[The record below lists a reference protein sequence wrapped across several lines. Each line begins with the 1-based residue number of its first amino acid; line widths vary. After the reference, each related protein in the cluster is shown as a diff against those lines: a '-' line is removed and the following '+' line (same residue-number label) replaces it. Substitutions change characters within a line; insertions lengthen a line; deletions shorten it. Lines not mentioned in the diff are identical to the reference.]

1 MAYFPPPEG
10 ATIDVAVEL
19 EQLAA
24 LSVGGL
30 HDRYAEVFGEKPRSR
45 HRQYLMRRII
55 WGLQANAEGGLSE
68 RARRR
73 AAELADVADV
83 RVTPPRWAFLEK
95 DNVPPAGTTVR
106 VPVRTDPRIP
116 PPGSV
121 IQRQYKGR
129 TLIVTVLE
137 SGFEYLGQRYR
148 SLTAVAKAVA
158 GAHHNGFRFFNLGGK
173 P

>member
-30 HDRYAEVFGEKPRSR
+30 HDRYVEVFGEKPRSR

-83 RVTPPRWAFLEK
+83 RAPPPRWAFLEK
-95 DNVPPAGTTVR
+95 DNVPPAGATVR
-106 VPVRTDPRIP
+106 VPVRPRAET
-116 PPGSV
+116 
-121 IQRQYKGR
+121 QRQRANLRRGR
-129 TLIVTVLE
+129 IENHPIVRTMCQRRE
-137 SGFEYLGQRYR
+137 TRRRFERR
-148 SLTAVAKAVA
+148 
-158 GAHHNGFRFFNLGGK
+158 
-173 P
+173 